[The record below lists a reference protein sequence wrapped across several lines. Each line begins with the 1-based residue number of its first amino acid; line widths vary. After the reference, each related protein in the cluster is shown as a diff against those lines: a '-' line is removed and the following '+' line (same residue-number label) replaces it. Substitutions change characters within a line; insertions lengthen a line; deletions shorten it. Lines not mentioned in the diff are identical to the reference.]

1 MADELY
7 KTLGVSKD
15 ASDEEIKKA
24 YRKLA
29 RKYHPDRN
37 PDDPAAEEK
46 FKEISAAHDTLADPE
61 KRKEYDAGGSVR
73 RLRRRQRALR
83 PGRRAARRPAASAAP
98 TSATSSPRSSA
109 AAAAAGRP
117 RQVRGRDLETE
128 VPLSFDQAVNG
139 AQISVTVPKAERC
152 KTCHGSGAKPGT
164 SPVTCPRCEGR
175 GIDAQSQGFFSISQ
189 PCPQCGGAGQIIEDP
204 CPTCGGSGLTQQT
217 KRYKVNVP
225 AGVKDGTRIRLAGK
239 GEAGPRGGPP
249 GDLYVTTRVAASP
262 VFKRLDDGNLEVT
275 VPISIPEALRGG
287 TIEVPTLEGT
297 KKIKVAPGT
306 RHGAVQR
313 LRGEGPPKPKG
324 KGRGDIRYRLE
335 IEVPT
340 ELSEEQREAAEKL
353 AEAFNGADPRERA
366 AAEGGQ
372 PMTASRRSRI
382 EISID
387 EERGV
392 FMISVAAELAE
403 MHPQT
408 LRMYEARGLIAP
420 KRSPKNTRLYSQ
432 RDVERLRR
440 IQRMTSEEGLNLAG
454 VETVLAL
461 EERVE
466 KMRANWSGC
475 GARAEE
481 LERDAK
487 KAERR

>member
-7 KTLGVSKD
+7 KTLGVSKK

-29 RKYHPDRN
+29 RQYHPDRN

-46 FKEISAAHDTLADPE
+46 FKEISAAHDVLADPE
-61 KRKEYDAGGSVR
+61 KRKEYDAGGMFGGFGGR
-73 RLRRRQRALR
+73 WLGGGK
-83 PGRRAARRPAASAAP
+83 PFGGRRRRPAASAAAP
-98 TSATSSPRSSA
+98 TSATSSPRSSTA
-109 AAAAAGRP
+109 AAAAARRP
-117 RQVRGRDLETE
+117 QQVRGRDLETE
-128 VPLSFDQAVNG
+128 VQLSFDQAVNG
-139 AQISVTVPKAERC
+139 SQISVTVPKAGRC
-152 KTCHGSGAKPGT
+152 PTCHGSGAKPGT
-164 SPVTCPRCEGR
+164 GPITCPRCEGR

-217 KRYKVNVP
+217 KRYKVNIP
-225 AGVKDGTRIRLAGK
+225 AGVKDGARIRLAGK

-275 VPISIPEALRGG
+275 VPITIPEALRGG
-287 TIEVPTLEGT
+287 TIEVPTLDGT

-340 ELSEEQREAAEKL
+340 ELSEEQSEAAEKL
-353 AEAFNGADPRERA
+353 AEAFNGADPR
-366 AAEGGQ
+366 
-372 PMTASRRSRI
+372 
-382 EISID
+382 
-387 EERGV
+387 
-392 FMISVAAELAE
+392 AEL
-403 MHPQT
+403 
-408 LRMYEARGLIAP
+408 LR
-420 KRSPKNTRLYSQ
+420 K
-432 RDVERLRR
+432 
-440 IQRMTSEEGLNLAG
+440 AG
-454 VETVLAL
+454 VLMAQPTAR
-461 EERVE
+461 RVE
-466 KMRANWSGC
+466 SDARR
-475 GARAEE
+475 GARR
-481 LERDAK
+481 LHDLG
-487 KAERR
+487 RRRAGARCTRRRCGCTRRAG